1 MAAKPN
7 GEPFIDLINF
17 GSHYCSM
24 YRWDD
29 AENWTILREKGVGRK
44 IFPNATVARTETLR
58 ILTARRKIRSEH
70 VEDADPLGI
79 ESWRAEKAESIAAER
94 RRVFGEAGQGTI
106 FLRGGRQVEVVVA
119 KKRVKAI

>member
-7 GEPFIDLINF
+7 GEPFIDVLFF
-17 GSHYCSM
+17 GTHYCSM

-29 AENWTILREKGVGRK
+29 TENWTILREKGVGRK

-58 ILTARRKIRSEH
+58 ILMARRTIRAERI
-70 VEDADPLGI
+70 EDADPLGI
-79 ESWRAEKAESIAAER
+79 KSWRAQKSEAIAAER
-94 RRVFGEAGQGTI
+94 RRVFGEGGQSTI

-119 KKRVKAI
+119 KKRAKA